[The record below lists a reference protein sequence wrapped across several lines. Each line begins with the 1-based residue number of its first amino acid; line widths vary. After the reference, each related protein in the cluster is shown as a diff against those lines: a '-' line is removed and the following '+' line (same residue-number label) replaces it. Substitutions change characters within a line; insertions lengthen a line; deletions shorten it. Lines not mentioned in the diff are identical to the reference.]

1 MAGPRTRRGD
11 GPPPGSARRGALEPA
26 LVAALLATLA
36 AWVESGRGDPDV
48 NLGTALIALLLL
60 AGCWLVEQV
69 RVPVGLDRAGR
80 VVTTSGVN
88 ALLLPAAILLPPA
101 LFIPVAFAVE
111 LPYLRGRDR
120 RQPWVGGCVRVAD
133 MSAASICF
141 TLLAPPGAPR
151 GVVPQTVLALV
162 VAGTALLMVESLLV
176 ARAARLRHGLSAR
189 ELPLLERHELG
200 RDLPDVLLG
209 ALLCLLLPTPSALVL
224 VVPLLV
230 WRQQSIRAYA
240 TYLRSH
246 LDPKTGLLSLPTFL
260 EMAAGEVARAQR
272 TGQPLALVILD
283 LDGLKQVNTEHGHL
297 AGDVCITT
305 MAGVLTQGV
314 RTEDLTSRFG
324 GDEFCLLL
332 PDTTGVQAAAIA
344 ERVRGGARQASVP
357 GIDVTLS
364 VSIGV
369 ASCTATED
377 VTSLMTRA
385 DEALRAAKSA
395 GGDQVQFADAAGAA
409 AL

>member
-1 MAGPRTRRGD
+1 MAGVDARRGD
-11 GPPPGSARRGALEPA
+11 PTPSGAVLQGALESA
-26 LVAALLATLA
+26 FIAVGLATIA
-36 AWVESGRGDPDV
+36 ARVEAQRGDAIV
-48 NLGTALIALLLL
+48 NLGTFLIALLLL

-80 VVTTSGVN
+80 VVTMSGVN

-101 LFIPVAFAVE
+101 LFVPVAFAVE
-111 LPYLRGRDR
+111 LPYLRGRGYMR
-120 RQPWVGGCVRVAD
+120 PFVNGCVRVAD
-133 MSAASICF
+133 MSAASIMF

-151 GVVPQTVLALV
+151 DVVPQTVLALV

-189 ELPLLERHELG
+189 ELPLLERNELG

-224 VVPLLV
+224 VVPLLA

-260 EMAAGEVARAQR
+260 EMAAGELARAQR
-272 TGQPLALVILD
+272 TGQPLALLIMD
-283 LDGLKQVNTEHGHL
+283 LDGLKRVNTEHGHL
-297 AGDVCITT
+297 AGDLCITT
-305 MAGVLTQGV
+305 MAGVLTRTV
-314 RTEDLTSRFG
+314 RAEDLTSRFG

-332 PDTTGVQAAAIA
+332 PDTSATQAVAVAQ
-344 ERVRGGARQASVP
+344 RVRTGARETPVP
-357 GIDVTLS
+357 GIDVRLS

-385 DEALRAAKSA
+385 DEALRAAKA
-395 GGDQVQFADAAGAA
+395 GGGDRVHRATPAGLATP
-409 AL
+409 